1 MGLFRNFFKN
11 PFKATA
17 AGLGLKKQYKRL
29 TGEDQKEKAHERLR
43 WAQNAYNE
51 AGRLKNEYETGVIP
65 QIKKLEDVFSSAI
78 RSRGNYDFKLSGYQ
92 LNVRDLENAIKTR
105 EQKLEHIGSDIS
117 KQTSEYESAIAKHK
131 EEVDKF
137 HSEGSSLQGLVDVFK
152 KETPEFAQK
161 IEEYQNLPKDFLGG
175 FEAAKKKRASLE
187 GFTREERGSE
197 IEAYESGVEELKQ
210 KRELLEKAIKEQ
222 YVNLTEKHQELTGRG
237 KNLSTALRQY
247 KDRQD
252 DLLSKENVFKSKQH
266 ELEKIIGGYKE
277 EENKYK
283 LELEKAKQ
291 MKADY
296 DLDVTAYTE
305 NENRILELQKQA
317 KNYQNITDDYQNRI
331 NHQLAEAEKFE
342 GLAQGHAKKA
352 GKIAKLNLIGG
363 TLLGG
368 MIGLGGNGFIGGLAG
383 GMLGGLGGHLI
394 NKISGL
400 NKKFPTINVPNT
412 NINQDRFR
420 DLQSILTSG
429 LNDGQ
434 KLGKNAPISS
444 GMLGNAPK
452 INIPELGGWQS
463 PAHFGM
469 PQMPDIHEL
478 PTLESALGR
487 LKDPSELKDLTLGL
501 PSLTGKEGKK
511 YNFAVLY
518 DPAFISKF
526 KNVMKKAQGISMK
539 NNLMSINK
547 GKAYV

>member
-1 MGLFRNFFKN
+1 MGLFKNFFKN

-51 AGRLKNEYETGVIP
+51 AGRLKNEYETGIIP
-65 QIKKLEDVFSSAI
+65 QIKKLEEAFTSAI
-78 RSRGNYDFKLSGYQ
+78 RSRGNYDLKLSGYQ
-92 LNVRDLENAIKTR
+92 LTAGDLEHAIKNR

-117 KQTSEYESAIAKHK
+117 RQTSEYESALAKHK

-152 KETPEFAQK
+152 RETPEFAKK
-161 IEEYQNLPKDFLGG
+161 IEEYQNLPRDFLGS
-175 FEAAKKKRASLE
+175 FEEAKKKRASLE
-187 GFTREERGSE
+187 GFTRDERGSE
-197 IEAYESGVEELKQ
+197 IEEYESGVETLKQ

-222 YVNLTEKHQELTGRG
+222 YVDLTGKHQELTERG
-237 KNLSTALRQY
+237 KNLTTALKQY
-247 KDRQD
+247 RNRQD
-252 DLLSKENVFKSKQH
+252 ELISKENIFKSKQN
-266 ELEKIIGGYKE
+266 ELEKIIGGYRE

-283 LELEKAKQ
+283 VELEKAKQ
-291 MKADY
+291 MKANY
-296 DLDVTAYTE
+296 DLDAKAYTD
-305 NENRILELQKQA
+305 NENYIKELGNQA
-317 KNYQNITDDYQNRI
+317 NHYRNITDDYQNKI

-342 GLAQGHAKKA
+342 GLAQSHAKKA

-368 MIGLGGNGFIGGLAG
+368 MIGLGGNGLIGGLAG
-383 GMLGGLGGHLI
+383 GVLGGLGGHLA
-394 NKISGL
+394 NKMSGL
-400 NKKFPTINVPNT
+400 NKKFPTINVPDT

-429 LNDGQ
+429 LEDGR

-444 GMLGNAPK
+444 GMLGNVPK

-526 KNVMKKAQGISMK
+526 KNVMKKAQGVK
-539 NNLMSINK
+539 NNFISSNR